1 MEAIVAKT
9 VAHLIAKELIVFPTD
24 TIWGIGAD
32 ARDEAAVAR
41 IYSLKN
47 RPESK
52 AMICLVANVNMLQ
65 EYLQQRTPFPKELTQ
80 NNRPTSVVFSH
91 PQGVAKNLIAPDDT
105 IAFRIP
111 NDPFC
116 QALLKDFDA
125 PVVATSANIS
135 AQPAPRQFSEIN
147 PAILKGV
154 DYVVPLKR
162 EEICTQASRVLKVD
176 AEGTIHVLRD

>member
-1 MEAIVAKT
+1 
-9 VAHLIAKELIVFPTD
+9 
-24 TIWGIGAD
+24 
-32 ARDEAAVAR
+32 
-41 IYSLKN
+41 
-47 RPESK
+47 
-52 AMICLVANVNMLQ
+52 MICLVANVNMLQ

-154 DYVVPLKR
+154 DYVVPLKQ

>member
-9 VAHLIAKELIVFPTD
+9 VAHLNAKELIVFPTD

-47 RPESK
+47 RPESR

-116 QALLKDFDA
+116 QALLKDFGA

-154 DYVVPLKR
+154 DYVVPLKQ

>member
-1 MEAIVAKT
+1 MLGCQRKHAT
-9 VAHLIAKELIVFPTD
+9 RVFATTHPLPQGTH
-24 TIWGIGAD
+24 T
-32 ARDEAAVAR
+32 
-41 IYSLKN
+41 KQ
-47 RPESK
+47 P
-52 AMICLVANVNMLQ
+52 
-65 EYLQQRTPFPKELTQ
+65 PH
-80 NNRPTSVVFSH
+80 TSVVFSH